1 MKKITLLVLVAV
13 AFAACQKSGT
23 TSPKTTITPKDT
35 IPEKGTMFVQL
46 VKDSSTKDEIAI
58 QFSKTY
64 HLTYDAY
71 EDNRVPVSSPPVL
84 LSAIA
89 SDGTVLNWD
98 GVPYTP
104 GMSIALA
111 ANVTSSGP
119 YFLKVSRLV
128 NIPSNIQVWCKDNLL
143 KDSLDIRK
151 GNYHFNIDNA
161 DTNSFGKKRFQIVV
175 R

>member
-1 MKKITLLVLVAV
+1 
-13 AFAACQKSGT
+13 
-23 TSPKTTITPKDT
+23 
-35 IPEKGTMFVQL
+35 MFVQL

-71 EDNRVPVSSPPVL
+71 EDNRVPASSPPVL
-84 LSAIA
+84 LSALA

-104 GMSIALA
+104 GMSIPLA
-111 ANVTSSGP
+111 ANVTTSGP

-128 NIPSNIQVWCKDNLL
+128 NIPSNIQVWCKDNLT
-143 KDSLDIRK
+143 KDSLNIRK

-161 DTNSFGKKRFQIVV
+161 DTNSFGKRRFQIVV